1 MSIIIKKNE
10 FSRRIKILQ
19 DSKESSSRVFDV
31 RSLETMSNP
40 VSGIRFNAAAL
51 DALHFQMQI
60 HRCGGH
66 QRGQV
71 YSSDDILVACER
83 VIKSNLSF
91 VFSFFET
98 YPSFA
103 FRNNDHRSSFELKTR
118 EWKCKGYFVIRRNRL
133 GMKRMRWLL
142 ENEKKII
149 YLKKWRV
156 INSFLFFKYSESTVH
171 FNCSIP
177 RRFFDIYIIIY
188 EGGNEKSISTM
199 LVELITANNHRDW
212 KLPRSMNCI
221 YSLNRV
227 KCKIKSR
234 FSITSLWRVNPR
246 KLRQLTFSAR
256 REEWMDFSGINYS
269 RRCKGKV

>member
-1 MSIIIKKNE
+1 MSIIIKKK
-10 FSRRIKILQ
+10 RILSTNQNSAGFEGIVV
-19 DSKESSSRVFDV
+19 ESIWRSFVGNDVQSSV
-31 RSLETMSNP
+31 RE
-40 VSGIRFNAAAL
+40 IRFNAAAL

-71 YSSDDILVACER
+71 YSSDDILVACEP

-91 VFSFFET
+91 VFFFET

-118 EWKCKGYFVIRRNRL
+118 EWKCKGYFVIRRNWL

-156 INSFLFFKYSESTVH
+156 INSFLFFKYFESTVH
-171 FNCSIP
+171 FNCFIP
-177 RRFFDIYIIIY
+177 RRFFDIYIY
-188 EGGNEKSISTM
+188 
-199 LVELITANNHRDW
+199 NNIRRRKREID
-212 KLPRSMNCI
+212 LDDAR
-221 YSLNRV
+221 
-227 KCKIKSR
+227 
-234 FSITSLWRVNPR
+234 RVNY
-246 KLRQLTFSAR
+246 
-256 REEWMDFSGINYS
+256 RE
-269 RRCKGKV
+269 